1 MNRKRPY
8 FHQLS
13 ERSKRRHNVDSTS
26 SYSDNSSSSSTSSDP
41 VYESSSYIGHCN
53 FIVES
58 IDTDSDK
65 LLTNCNLT
73 ESDEFENF
81 VFNSTSSNSDNS
93 EENNLL
99 TVNILNAPLSLN
111 TNISNTEKSSMDIN
125 HFLRSWAIKHNVTA
139 TAVTDLLTGLKNNV
153 NCLNNK
159 LPTDARTL
167 LKTNMSLLKKVV
179 EPGNYIHFGLEHN
192 LKMLVNNYSFND
204 INELNLLVNVDGL
217 PLFKSSSGQ
226 VIPILVTIIN
236 IPHLKKTVL
245 PVGLYYGLEKPNDMN
260 MFLDSFI
267 TEIVELS
274 EHGITNNQGILF
286 SIKIVGFVCDAPA
299 KKDLLGIKGHGGYFS
314 CTKCTV
320 RGSTVSHK
328 RVFTDLNCTARTHED
343 FINWADSNYRLRY
356 TALIR
361 IPEINF
367 VNSIILDPMHL
378 IYLGVMQTMLTTWY
392 QGEIP
397 YKLSRQLIQKISDF
411 MEIQNLPEE
420 FVRKPRALKYLL
432 RWKAT
437 EFRSF
442 LLYIGPVAT
451 RGVLDREKY
460 DNFMTLNVAIS
471 ILLNPNSCGDLDLRN
486 YARQLLRHFVQS
498 FIELYDKSF
507 ITHNFHGLI
516 HLVDDADFFSSKIN
530 NFTLDKISAFPF
542 ENYLQKIKS
551 MVRGRNKPLEQ
562 IGNRMA
568 ELFCDV
574 SSSLPSLTTQIKQFP
589 LLSHI
594 HYNKGSLPLKCMGPQ
609 YKKIHFPNFNI
620 KIEFPNN
627 CCGLD
632 CGDIIMVE
640 NVCHSIDLNCAVIIG
655 RKFLI
660 KRNFFKI
667 PCDSSLIGVYEVEK
681 LSEPELWPISFIC
694 KKYVYFKHK
703 HNYVVFPLLHTA

>member
-13 ERSKRRHNVDSTS
+13 ERSKRRHINVDST
-26 SYSDNSSSSSTSSDP
+26 SDNSSSSSSNPIYNPSPTHSN
-41 VYESSSYIGHCN
+41 YIFEST
-53 FIVES
+53 
-58 IDTDSDK
+58 DTDSDK
-65 LLTNCNLT
+65 LCLTNNCGLT
-73 ESDEFENF
+73 ESNEIENF
-81 VFNSTSSNSDNS
+81 VCNSSTSNNDTS
-93 EENNLL
+93 EENNLP
-99 TVNILNAPLSLN
+99 TVNNLNPLLTFN
-111 TNISNTEKSSMDIN
+111 ADISNNEKSSMDIKN
-125 HFLRSWAIKHNVTA
+125 FLRSWAIKHNITA

-153 NCLNNK
+153 PCLNE

-167 LKTNMSLLKKVV
+167 LKTNIPLLKKVV

-192 LKMLVNNYSFND
+192 LKMLINSYSLNN

-245 PVGLYYGLEKPNDMN
+245 PVGLYYGLEKPSDMN

-274 EHGITNNQGILF
+274 EHGVTNNNGRLF
-286 SIKIVGFVCDAPA
+286 SVKIVGFVCDAPA

-328 RVFTDLNCTARTHED
+328 RVFTDLDCTARTHED
-343 FINWADSNYRLRY
+343 FINWTDSNYRLRN

-367 VNSIILDPMHL
+367 VNSIVLDPMHL
-378 IYLGVMQTMLTTWY
+378 IYLGVMRTMLTTWY
-392 QGEIP
+392 QGDIP
-397 YKLSRQLIQKISDF
+397 HKLSWQLIKKISDF

-460 DNFMTLNVAIS
+460 NNFMTLNVAIS

-498 FIELYDKSF
+498 FIEIYDNSF

-516 HLVDDADFFSSKIN
+516 HLVDDADYFSSKVN
-530 NFTLDKISAFPF
+530 EFTLDKISAFPF

-568 ELFCDV
+568 ELFCDFN
-574 SSSLPSLTTQIKQFP
+574 SSLPSLTTQNQQFP
-589 LLSHI
+589 ILSHI
-594 HYNKGSLPLKCMGPQ
+594 HYNNGPLPLRCIGPQ
-609 YKKIHFPNFNI
+609 YKKIHFPNFSL
-620 KIEFPNN
+620 KTELPNN

-632 CGDIIMVE
+632 CGDIVMVE
-640 NVCHSIDLNCAVIIG
+640 NICHSIDLNCAVIIG

-703 HNYVVFPLLHTA
+703 HIYVVFPLLHTS